1 MERVRVGTVGDF
13 AEGAMARVEADGRDL
28 VVARAGADWF
38 AFPDRCTHA
47 KRPLSDGEFDGG
59 VVTCI
64 HHGATFDL
72 RHAGKPTMPALRPL
86 ACHGVEVVGDEVF
99 VTLG

>member
-1 MERVRVGTVGDF
+1 MGAVGDF
-13 AEGAMARVEADGRDL
+13 ADGAMVRVAVAGKEL
-28 VVARAGADWF
+28 VVVRDGDDWF

-47 KRPLSDGEFDGG
+47 KRPLSDGEFAGG

-64 HHGATFDL
+64 YHGATFDL
-72 RHAGKPTMPALRPL
+72 RQAGKPTMPALRPL
-86 ACHGVEVVGDEVF
+86 ACYGVEVDADEVF

>member
-1 MERVRVGTVGDF
+1 V
-13 AEGAMARVEADGRDL
+13 
-28 VVARAGADWF
+28 RAGAVDDFAPGVLTPVMVGNAEMVVLHDGDAWY

-64 HHGATFDL
+64 YHGATFDL
-72 RHAGKPTMPALRPL
+72 RQAGKPTMPALRPL

-99 VTLG
+99 VTLA

>member
-1 MERVRVGTVGDF
+1 MRRARVGAVGDF
-13 AEGAMARVEADGRDL
+13 ADGAMVRVAAEGREL
-28 VVARAGADWF
+28 VVARDGDEWF

-47 KRPLSDGEFDGG
+47 KRPLSDGEFDAG

-72 RHAGKPTMPALRPL
+72 RRGGRPTMPAIRPL
-86 ACHGVEVVGDEVF
+86 ACHAVAVEGDDVF